1 MHESKSTHSCA
12 RSIDDLTQ
20 SCRWTWRLLCFGED
34 FLIGKVLNFRLRL
47 PWSLFPGFR
56 SIFLALELALALA
69 LLGRAFFI
77 VRYLLPTTGRTAL
90 LVC

>member
-1 MHESKSTHSCA
+1 MHESKSTHSRA

-47 PWSLFPGFR
+47 PWSLFPRFR
-56 SIFLALELALALA
+56 SIFLALDLALA
-69 LLGRAFFI
+69 LLGSAFFI
-77 VRYLLPTTGRTAL
+77 IGYLLPTTGRTAL
-90 LVC
+90 SVC